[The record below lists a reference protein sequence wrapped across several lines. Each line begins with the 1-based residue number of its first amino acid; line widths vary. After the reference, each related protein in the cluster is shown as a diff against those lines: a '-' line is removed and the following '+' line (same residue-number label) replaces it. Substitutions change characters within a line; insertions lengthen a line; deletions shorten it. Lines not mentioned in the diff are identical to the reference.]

1 MPTDVTTAFTRGVVA
16 HPRTARL
23 LVFLELSHPSLPDAI
38 RVVNDFT
45 ALDSATETR
54 VPYIYAGKTYNSFP
68 FEFALVTDNAL
79 VPQVKLR
86 IQNVDK
92 SIGQALL
99 GITDP
104 ITVKYTGLS
113 SADFA
118 INGGGTAMVTSGAD
132 VQRQWL
138 LSYLRNVTWDRLTIE
153 GDLKGLDISREP
165 FPYQR
170 ATPERAPGLWM

>member
-1 MPTDVTTAFTRGVVA
+1 MVTTAFTRDVLS
-16 HPRTARL
+16 HPREARA
-23 LVFLELSHPSLPDAI
+23 LVFLQLAHSSLPDAI

-45 ALDSATETR
+45 ALDAATATR
-54 VPYIYAGKTYNSFP
+54 VPYIYGGKTYNAFP
-68 FEFALVTDNAL
+68 FEFAMVTDNSRI
-79 VPQVKLR
+79 PQTKLR

-99 GITDP
+99 RITDP
-104 ITVKYTGLS
+104 ITVRVTVLS

-118 INGGGTAMVTSGAD
+118 INGGGTAMVAVGTPTT
-132 VQRQWL
+132 QREWL
-138 LSYLRNVTWDRLTIE
+138 VSYLRNVTWDRLTIE

-170 ATPERAPGLWM
+170 ATPDRAPGLWM